1 MLNQCLVVGKV
12 NDVYYN
18 DNIIERKCP
27 RQTPNESDIIPC
39 KFSDSMKENLKSY
52 CSKGDLV
59 GVKGRLISEGTT
71 VFVQAEKVPFL
82 SRNDMKGGED
92 NGSNE

>member
-1 MLNQCLVVGKV
+1 MLNQCVVVGRIK
-12 NDVYYN
+12 DVYY
-18 DNIIERKCP
+18 DENIIEIICP

-39 KFSDSMKENLKSY
+39 KFSDNIKENLKTY
-52 CSKGDLV
+52 CNKGDMI
-59 GVKGRLISEGTT
+59 GVKGRLINEGTT
-71 VFVQAEKVPFL
+71 VFVQAEKVTFL

>member
-1 MLNQCLVVGKV
+1 MLNQCVVVGRVKE
-12 NDVYYN
+12 VYYN
-18 DNIIERKCP
+18 DNIIELNCP

-39 KFSDSMKENLKSY
+39 RLSDNMKDNLRSY
-52 CSKGDLV
+52 CDKGDIV

-71 VFVQAEKVPFL
+71 VFVQAEKVSFL
-82 SRNDMKGGED
+82 SRSDMKGGED

>member
-1 MLNQCLVVGKV
+1 MLNQCVVVGRIQ
-12 NDVYYN
+12 DVYYN
-18 DNIIERKCP
+18 DNIIELKCP

-39 KFSDSMKENLKSY
+39 KFSDNIKENLKTY
-52 CSKGDLV
+52 CDRGDIV

-71 VFVQAEKVPFL
+71 VFVQAEKVTFL

>member
-1 MLNQCLVVGKV
+1 MLNQCVVVGRV

-18 DNIIERKCP
+18 DNILELKCP
-27 RQTPNESDIIPC
+27 RQTPNEADIIPC
-39 KFSDSMKENLKSY
+39 KFSDNMKENLKSY
-52 CSKGDLV
+52 CDKGDIV

-71 VFVQAEKVPFL
+71 VFVQAEKVSFL
-82 SRNDMKGGED
+82 SRNDKKGGED

>member
-1 MLNQCLVVGKV
+1 MLNQCVVVGRIKE
-12 NDVYYN
+12 VYYN
-18 DNIIERKCP
+18 DNIIELNCP

-39 KFSDSMKENLKSY
+39 RFSDNMKNNLKSY
-52 CSKGDLV
+52 CDKGDIV

-71 VFVQAEKVPFL
+71 VFVQAEKVSFL

>member
-1 MLNQCLVVGKV
+1 MLNQCIVVGRIQ
-12 NDVYYN
+12 DIYYN
-18 DNIIERKCP
+18 DNIIELKCP
-27 RQTPNESDIIPC
+27 RQTPNEHDIIPC
-39 KFSDSMKENLKSY
+39 RLSDNMKDNLRSY
-52 CSKGDLV
+52 CDKGDIV

-71 VFVQAEKVPFL
+71 VFVQAEKVTLL

>member
-1 MLNQCLVVGKV
+1 MLNQCVVVGRVKE
-12 NDVYYN
+12 VYYN
-18 DNIIERKCP
+18 DNIIELNCP

-39 KFSDSMKENLKSY
+39 RLSDNMKDNLRSY
-52 CSKGDLV
+52 CDKGDIV

-71 VFVQAEKVPFL
+71 VFVQAEKVTFL
-82 SRNDMKGGED
+82 SRNDMKGGEN

>member
-1 MLNQCLVVGKV
+1 MLNQCVVVGRV

-18 DNIIERKCP
+18 DNIIELKCP

-39 KFSDSMKENLKSY
+39 KFSDSIKENLKTY
-52 CSKGDLV
+52 CDRGDIV

-71 VFVQAEKVPFL
+71 VFVQAEKVTFL

>member
-1 MLNQCLVVGKV
+1 MLNQCVVVGRIK
-12 NDVYYN
+12 DVYYN
-18 DNIIERKCP
+18 DNIIELNCP

-39 KFSDSMKENLKSY
+39 RFSDSIKENLKTF
-52 CSKGDLV
+52 CDRGDIV

-71 VFVQAEKVPFL
+71 VFVQAEKVTFL

>member
-1 MLNQCLVVGKV
+1 MLNQCVVVGRLK
-12 NDVYYN
+12 DVYYN
-18 DNIIERKCP
+18 DNIIELNCP
-27 RQTPNESDIIPC
+27 RQTPNEYDIIPC
-39 KFSDSMKENLKSY
+39 KFSDSIKENLKTY
-52 CSKGDLV
+52 CDRGDIV

-71 VFVQAEKVPFL
+71 VFVQAEKVTFL

>member
-1 MLNQCLVVGKV
+1 MLNQCVVVGRVK
-12 NDVYYN
+12 DIYYN
-18 DNIIERKCP
+18 DNIIELNCP

-39 KFSDSMKENLKSY
+39 KFSDSIKENLKTY
-52 CSKGDLV
+52 CDRGDIV
-59 GVKGRLISEGTT
+59 GVKGILISEGTT
-71 VFVQAEKVPFL
+71 VFVQAEKVTFL

>member
-1 MLNQCLVVGKV
+1 MLNQCVVVGRLK
-12 NDVYYN
+12 DVYYN
-18 DNIIERKCP
+18 DNIIELKCP

-39 KFSDSMKENLKSY
+39 KFSDSIKENLKTY
-52 CSKGDLV
+52 CDRGDIV

-71 VFVQAEKVPFL
+71 VFVQAEKVTFL

>member
-1 MLNQCLVVGKV
+1 MLNQCVVVGRAK
-12 NDVYYN
+12 DVYYN
-18 DNIIERKCP
+18 DNIIELNCP
-27 RQTPNESDIIPC
+27 RQTQNESDIIPC
-39 KFSDSMKENLKSY
+39 RLSDNMKENLRSY
-52 CSKGDLV
+52 CDKGDIV

-71 VFVQAEKVPFL
+71 VFVQAEKVTFL